1 IQCTAEAPWDSIS
14 GKVSSLIAATTTSA
28 PRARAASSTR
38 RGKRPLPAIRPI
50 FSIQWPLFNNP
61 ALRALD
67 KTNQHANVFVGVFF
81 CLEFLQCLRGIELR
95 GEQEFE
101 SVVDLANTF
110 AAETAAFQSDG
121 VYPVGM
127 GVARGDRFGKRKYVF
142 RDNGPTTY
150 ISMRANRS
158 ELMYGRKS
166 SNRGPLR
173 NVDMPG
179 ERGSVCHDYVIAN
192 KAVMRHMGIR
202 HDQDV
207 IANARYPSTR
217 GRAPMQ
223 GYELANHIVI
233 PDLEPSPFAGILQV
247 LWRQS
252 DGGKR
257 KNPIVVPKSG
267 GAFKHDVRHQLAV
280 FAHLYVRSNDAVGAN
295 PARGG
300 DSCLG
305 INNGSG
311 MNLRANR

>member
-1 IQCTAEAPWDSIS
+1 
-14 GKVSSLIAATTTSA
+14 
-28 PRARAASSTR
+28 
-38 RGKRPLPAIRPI
+38 
-50 FSIQWPLFNNP
+50 
-61 ALRALD
+61 
-67 KTNQHANVFVGVFF
+67 
-81 CLEFLQCLRGIELR
+81 IELR

-101 SVVDLANTF
+101 GVVDLANTF
-110 AAETAAFQSDG
+110 AAETAAFQTDG
-121 VYPVGM
+121 IHPVGM
-127 GVARGDRFGKRKYVF
+127 GVARGDRLGERKYVF
-142 RDNGPTTY
+142 GHNRAATY
-150 ISMRANRS
+150 ISMRPNRS

-179 ERGSVCHDYVIAN
+179 ERGSVCHDYMVAN

-207 IANARYPSTR
+207 IANARYPTTR

-223 GYELANHIVI
+223 SDELANHIVI
-233 PDLEPSPFAGILQV
+233 PDLEPGSFTGILQV

-252 DGGKR
+252 DRSKR
-257 KNPIVVPKSG
+257 KNSIIVPKSG

-280 FAHLYVRSNDAVGAN
+280 LAHLYVRSNDAVGAN